1 LAFQWGAEDPG
12 ESELWA
18 MRNFWSARTLANG
31 KAQIEAIAIAVCLQ
45 LRKHVFNKTPPSL
58 GYVADKLAQQI
69 G

>member
-1 LAFQWGAEDPG
+1 
-12 ESELWA
+12 